1 MSVRLTLDDILLL
14 RPLRVLH
21 ADESRRVAI
30 TGVSTDSRTVRKG
43 DLFFALRGDRF
54 DGHNFLTKAAGLGAH
69 AAVIEQRWAETNQPL
84 LASLRIP
91 VAVVGDSLAALGAL
105 AAAYRERFS
114 IPVIAIAGS
123 NGKTTTKEMISAVLK
138 RRFSVLATKGN
149 LNNHIG
155 VPLTVFGLEKTHEVA
170 VLELGTNHFGEI
182 DYLCSIAQPTHAVIT
197 NIGAEHLEFFG
208 DRDGVARAEGELPEW
223 LRKHRGPSARAIVNN
238 DDPAVRRLFRA
249 FKGSLSYGMNSRS
262 VDLRATSDSL
272 PSSTASLL
280 RLHPKGGRPV
290 AVRLSIPG
298 RHIMMN
304 ALAAAAVGRMFRV
317 PWTDIR
323 KALEAFRPASKRME
337 VTHIAGTVVLNDTY
351 NANPDSVKVA
361 LETLRDYPAR
371 GKKIAVLAD
380 MLELGAASEAEH
392 RAIGLASSRSAVDYL
407 LTHGELSRATYEAA
421 TVPFKAHYDQKN
433 ILAEYLA
440 ELVGPGDVVLIK
452 GSRGMQMEDL
462 VVFLVERLS
471 RSQINP

>member
-1 MSVRLTLDDILLL
+1 MRLTLDDIVLL
-14 RPLRVLH
+14 RPLRLLH
-21 ADESRRVAI
+21 ADESRRVTM
-30 TGVSTDSRTVRKG
+30 TGVSIDSRTVRKG

-54 DGHNFLTKAAGLGAH
+54 DGHNFLTKAAGSGAH

-91 VAVVGDSLAALGAL
+91 VAVVDDGLAALASL
-105 AAAYRERFS
+105 ATAYRQRFA

-123 NGKTTTKEMISAVLK
+123 NGKTTTKEMISAVLR

-155 VPLTVFGLEKTHEVA
+155 VPLTIFGLEKTHDVA

-182 DYLCSIAQPTHAVIT
+182 DHLCAIAQPTHAIIT
-197 NIGAEHLEFFG
+197 NIGSEHLEFFG
-208 DRDGVARAEGELPEW
+208 DLDGVARAEGELPEW
-223 LRKHRGPSARAIVNN
+223 LRTHRGPSARAIINS
-238 DDPAVRRLFRA
+238 DDPAVRRLFRT
-249 FKGSLSYGMNSRS
+249 FKGSVTYGMNSRS
-262 VDLRATSDSL
+262 VDLRATSGPE
-272 PSSTASLL
+272 PSSQASVL
-280 RLHPKGGRPV
+280 RLHPRGGRPV

-298 RHIMMN
+298 RHIMMD

-317 PWTDIR
+317 PWADIR
-323 KALEAFRPASKRME
+323 KALEAFRPSSKRME
-337 VTHIAGTVVLNDTY
+337 VVRLAGTVVLNDTY
-351 NANPDSVKVA
+351 NANPDSVNAA
-361 LETLRDYPAR
+361 LETLRDFPTR

-380 MLELGAASEAEH
+380 MLELGARSNAEH
-392 RAIGLASSRSAVDYL
+392 RAVGLVASRSSVDYL
-407 LTHGELSRATYEAA
+407 LTHGEQSRAIHEAA

-433 ILAEYLA
+433 VLAEYLV

-462 VVFLVERLS
+462 VTFLVERLS
-471 RSQINP
+471 RSQTNT